1 MDTRHYFLELLDKYV
16 EGTLLPGEE
25 REFVL
30 MLRDR
35 SHNEWLSVEILD
47 KLEME
52 SVDLKK
58 IPEERTAAILSAIL
72 KSEPTTGLLPLTA
85 DSASAVNHRPSFPL
99 RTTWLRYAAM
109 ILLLAGTATVLYLR
123 HQSPEKEIALA
134 PSKKQPDIP
143 PGGNKATLTLSDGS
157 TIVLDSAAN
166 GSLAS
171 QGGLRII
178 KRDAGM
184 LAYEGRNTGG
194 EQVYNK
200 VSTPKGGQ
208 YRLVLSDGTKMWLN
222 AASSVRFPTAFA
234 GHRTV
239 EISGEAYLEVAPD
252 HNKPFF
258 VKTRGTTIQVLGT
271 SFNVNAYADE
281 AADKISLLEGSVKI
295 GSTILKPGQ
304 AYSSGKVMTADL
316 EQDLA
321 WKNGVFNFDNKP
333 FEEAM
338 RQLARWY
345 DIQIVYERPVREIQ
359 FGGTFKRNLPL
370 SEVLHF
376 LEGVGLRYRLE
387 SNNKLVILN
396 N

>member
-16 EGTLLPGEE
+16 EGTLLPEEE
-25 REFVL
+25 REFAL
-30 MLRDR
+30 MLQNR
-35 SHNEWLSVEILD
+35 SYHEWLSVEILD
-47 KLEME
+47 KLEMDP
-52 SVDLKK
+52 VGLKK
-58 IPEERTAAILSAIL
+58 IPEERTAEILSAIL

-85 DSASAVNHRPSFPL
+85 DTESAVNHRSPFPL
-99 RTTWLRYAAM
+99 RSTWLRYAAM
-109 ILLLAGTATVLYLR
+109 ILLLAGAATVLYLR
-123 HQSPEKEIALA
+123 HQSPKKEMALA
-134 PSKKQPDIP
+134 PSKVQVDIL

-171 QGGLRII
+171 QGGLKII

-194 EQVYNK
+194 EQLYNK

-208 YRLVLSDGTKMWLN
+208 YQLILPDGTKVWLN
-222 AASSVRFPTAFA
+222 AASSVRFPTAFT
-234 GHRTV
+234 GHRTI
-239 EISGEAYLEVAPD
+239 EISGESYLEVAPD
-252 HNKPFF
+252 HNRPFF

-281 AADKISLLEGSVKI
+281 VADKISLLEGSVKI
-295 GSTILKPGQ
+295 GSTVLKPGQ
-304 AYSSGKVMTADL
+304 AYRSGKVMAADL

-345 DIQIVYERPVREIQ
+345 DIQVVYERPVREIQ

-387 SNNKLVILN
+387 ANNRLVILN